1 MSPMPIRSHFVLT
14 AAVIAAICAG
24 PLVAPVALAG
34 DSKPPSDSEATPQ
47 PLTRGPDTATQISID
62 PDDPVDTWIEQ
73 TVTQASPD
81 PRALRRNP
89 PAGRQDDAKRPI
101 SAGTKPIAGPARLFW
116 PLFVVLAVIVVV
128 MLAARKW
135 LPRSGRLGG
144 GPALNV
150 LARHYLAP
158 KQSLCLVRLGRR
170 LLLIGVTPDRISTV
184 AEIAEPNEASEILAS
199 LECTRPGSFT
209 SVFARQ
215 TQKDLGKEQ
224 HEDPIEQPA
233 PVAGR
238 QLDATGASVRQ
249 LIDRV
254 RSLSSGMEVSAEPT

>member
-1 MSPMPIRSHFVLT
+1 MLTRSHFVLT
-14 AAVIAAICAG
+14 AAVMAATCAG
-24 PLVAPVALAG
+24 LLATPAALAG
-34 DSKPPSDSEATPQ
+34 DLTPTPGSEEAVQ
-47 PLTRGPDTATQISID
+47 PITRGPGTATQIRLD
-62 PDDPVDTWIEQ
+62 PDDPVATWIEQ
-73 TVTQASPD
+73 TVTQATPD
-81 PRALRRNP
+81 PRALRRSP
-89 PAGRQDDAKRPI
+89 RAGRQDDTQRPI
-101 SAGTKPIAGPARLFW
+101 SAGTSPITGPARLFW
-116 PLFVVLAVIVVV
+116 PLFVVLGVIVAVL
-128 MLAARKW
+128 LAARKW

-158 KQSLCLVRLGRR
+158 KQSLCLIRLGRR
-170 LLLIGVTPDRISTV
+170 LLLVGVTPDRISTV
-184 AEIAEPNEASEILAS
+184 AEIAEPNEAAEILAA

-209 SVFARQ
+209 SVFAGL

-224 HEDPIEQPA
+224 HADPIEQRS

-238 QLDATGASVRQ
+238 QLDATGASVRR